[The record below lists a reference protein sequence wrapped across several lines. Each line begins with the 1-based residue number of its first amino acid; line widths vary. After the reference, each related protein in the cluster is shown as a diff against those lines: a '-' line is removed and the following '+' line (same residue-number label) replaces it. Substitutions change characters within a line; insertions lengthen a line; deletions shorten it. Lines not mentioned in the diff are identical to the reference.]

1 MTPYELNLHV
11 RVHQEIKKEKTEND
25 ISIAYYTAY
34 FHRVEKLKPLEK
46 YLNKKQVKRQMTDK
60 EMFEQV
66 KMLNAAFGGEVLESS

>member
-11 RVHQEIKKEKTEND
+11 RVHQEIKKEKAEND

-46 YLNKKQVKRQMTDK
+46 YLNKKQIKRQMTDK